1 MNAKY
6 TLPLAMVGSFALG
19 AIAVQTLHA
28 QTKPLAYGVAE
39 VVISNQEGYAKEFLP
54 PVRKTILDAGGKFL
68 AAGGKTISLQGAQP
82 APRVVIIQWQSLDQE
97 EAWWNSAAA
106 KDAFAIG
113 TKYATFHNYV
123 VEGVAP

>member
-1 MNAKY
+1 
-6 TLPLAMVGSFALG
+6 
-19 AIAVQTLHA
+19 
-28 QTKPLAYGVAE
+28 
-39 VVISNQEGYAKEFLP
+39 
-54 PVRKTILDAGGKFL
+54 
-68 AAGGKTISLQGAQP
+68 LQGAQP